1 MPLSPSELRLYS
13 ALTEYLETVK
23 MGGVA
28 STQAVWAE
36 KLKAASITLDS
47 LSAELSPQLHP
58 RLSHFLESKSYRKAH
73 DYLSAIASSELAN
86 PPAPRQS
93 CQR

>member
-1 MPLSPSELRLYS
+1 MPLSSVELRLYS
-13 ALTEYLETVK
+13 ALSEYLDAVK
-23 MGGVA
+23 LGGAA
-28 STQAVWAE
+28 SEQAIWAE
-36 KLKAASITLDS
+36 KLKAAGIALDS

-73 DYLSAIASSELAN
+73 DYLSAIASSKLAN

-93 CQR
+93 